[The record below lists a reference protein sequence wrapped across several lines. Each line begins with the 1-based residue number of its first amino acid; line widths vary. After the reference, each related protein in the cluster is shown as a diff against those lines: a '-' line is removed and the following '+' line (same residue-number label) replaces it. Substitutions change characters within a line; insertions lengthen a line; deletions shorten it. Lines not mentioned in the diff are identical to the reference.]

1 MKLRF
6 SIRSSH
12 SLSTPKLHKC
22 FLFSPVFLC
31 AVLLSPLQ
39 AQRNIS
45 GEAAIRQSLERLDT
59 LGSVMLIG
67 AHPDDENTALLA
79 YFSRGLHMR
88 TAYLSLTRGEGGQN
102 LIGSEQGDELGII
115 RTQELLAARRIDGGE
130 QFFTRAID
138 FGFSKTA
145 DETFTKWPREKVL
158 GDVVWNI
165 RRFRPDV
172 IVLRFSGTPRDGHGQ
187 HQASAILGKE
197 AFSAAADPSKY
208 PEQLQWVQPWQAK
221 RLMWNTFAFTA
232 EQQKEEAAIKD
243 KLAVDLG
250 EYSPE
255 LGYSYSQIAGMSRS
269 QHRSQGMGAPEP
281 KGSTKNFL
289 VTISGD
295 RATKDVFEG
304 IDTTWSRVPGGAEV
318 AALLEKA
325 RDNFSGL
332 RAETLLPLLVEA
344 RAKVSVMKDA
354 LAVRKLHEIDE
365 TIGLISGLWVDAAAD
380 KFAVT
385 PGASLKI
392 SITALARVPVQ
403 ATLLG
408 VNVTGME
415 GVPPLNIA
423 PAALV
428 YNQPSL
434 YSLTVPVPA
443 KENYSQPYWLAE
455 PKDGAMYRVPDPRM
469 IGNPENPPVLEAHF
483 RVKIAGTE
491 IEISRPVEHRYVD
504 HIYGEQLRPLAIVPP
519 VGVEL
524 PVQALVFGSAAAR
537 KVDILVKA
545 NIAKASG
552 EVNLEAPSGWHIEPA
567 TRHFD
572 LAAVDEQTVASFT
585 ITPPSADAQGQIR
598 AVATVGERQVA
609 SSTEVIAYPHIPI
622 QTLFPPSDAKLVRAS
637 IRTLAKN
644 IGYVAGA
651 GDEVPAALRQIDC
664 DVTFLSPD
672 DLVRSDLSKYDA
684 IVTGVRAFNVR
695 PDLRANYQR
704 LFDYAQ
710 NGGTLIVQY
719 NVLEGGPFGGNPALL
734 EHVGPYPI
742 KVSRD
747 RVTVEDVPVAFP
759 DPQNPLLHSPNEIT
773 ERDFD
778 GWVQE
783 RGLYF
788 ANEWDPKYLSILECH
803 DPGEQ
808 PMPGGMLYAKYG
820 KGVYIFSAYSWF
832 RELPAGVPGAF
843 RIFANMLSA
852 AKVQ

>member
-1 MKLRF
+1 
-6 SIRSSH
+6 
-12 SLSTPKLHKC
+12 
-22 FLFSPVFLC
+22 V
-31 AVLLSPLQ
+31 
-39 AQRNIS
+39 
-45 GEAAIRQSLERLDT
+45 EIRQALERLDT
-59 LGSVMLIG
+59 LGSVMMIG

-115 RTQELLAARRIDGGE
+115 RTQELLAARKIDGAE

-145 DETFTKWPREKVL
+145 EETFTKWPREQVL
-158 GDVVWNI
+158 ADIVWDI

-187 HQASAILGKE
+187 HQVSAILGKE
-197 AFSAAADPSKY
+197 AFSAAADPAKFA
-208 PEQLQWVQPWQAK
+208 EQLQWVEPWQAK

-232 EQQKEEAAIKD
+232 EQEKEEAAIKD

-250 EYSPE
+250 EYSAE
-255 LGYSYSQIAGMSRS
+255 LGYSYSEIAGMSRS
-269 QHRSQGMGAPEP
+269 QHRSQGMGAAER
-281 KGSTKNFL
+281 KGSTKNYL

-295 RATKDVFEG
+295 RATKDVLEG
-304 IDTTWSRVPGGAEV
+304 IDISWSRVQGGPEI
-318 AALLEKA
+318 AALIEKA
-325 RDNFSGL
+325 RDAYTG
-332 RAETLLPLLVEA
+332 RHGEKLLPLLFEA
-344 RAKVSVMKDA
+344 RAKLLSLKDP
-354 LAVRKLHEIDE
+354 LATRKLRETDE
-365 TIGLISGLWVDAAAD
+365 AIALVSGLWLDAAAD
-380 KFAVT
+380 KYQAT
-385 PGASLKI
+385 PGATVKI
-392 SITALARVPVQ
+392 AITALARVPVQ
-403 ATLLG
+403 ATLLA
-408 VNVTGME
+408 VKVTGME
-415 GVPPLNIA
+415 GVPPLDLA
-423 PAALV
+423 PATLV

-434 YSLTVPVPA
+434 YSLTVPVPQA
-443 KENYSQPYWLAE
+443 EPYSQPYWLVQ
-455 PKDGAMYRVPDPRM
+455 PKDGAMYRVPDSRM
-469 IGNPENPPVLEAHF
+469 IGVPENPPVLEAHF

-491 IEISRPVEHRYVD
+491 IDILRPVEHRYIDRV
-504 HIYGEQLRPLAIVPP
+504 YGEQIRPLAIVPP
-519 VGVEL
+519 VGVGL
-524 PVQALVFGSAAAR
+524 PEQALVFASADPR
-537 KVDILVKA
+537 RIEVLVKA

-552 EVNLEAPSGWHIEPA
+552 DVSLDAPEGWRIEPF

-572 LAAVDEQTVASFT
+572 LTAIDEQTTASFT
-585 ITPPSADAQGQIR
+585 ITPPTADSHGEVR
-598 AVATVGERQVA
+598 AVAAVGDRKV
-609 SSTEVIAYPHIPI
+609 SSTTEVIQYPHIPV
-622 QTLFPPSDAKLVRAS
+622 QTLFPPSDAKLVRAR
-637 IRTLAKN
+637 IRALAKN
-644 IGYVAGA
+644 IGYIVGA
-651 GDEVPAALRQIDC
+651 GDEVPSALRQIGC
-664 DVTFLSPD
+664 DVTLLSPD

-684 IVTGVRAFNVR
+684 IVTGVRAFNTR

-710 NGGTLIVQY
+710 NGGTVIVQY

-747 RVTVEDVPVAFP
+747 RVTVEEAPVTFP
-759 DPQNPLLHSPNEIT
+759 NPQNPVLHFPNEIT

-788 ANEWDPKYLSILECH
+788 ANEWDPKYQSILESH

-808 PMPGGMLYAKYG
+808 PMPGGMLYMKLG

-843 RIFANMLSA
+843 RVFANMLSA
-852 AKVQ
+852 AKAP